1 MEIMAY
7 IEEPEI
13 PAGMT
18 VHEFRRTL
26 PPRPRRRLRIALSHL
41 RR

>member
-1 MEIMAY
+1 METMTY

-13 PAGMT
+13 PVGMT
-18 VHEFRRTL
+18 VREFRRTL
-26 PPRPRRRLRIALSHL
+26 PPRPRRRLRSALSHL